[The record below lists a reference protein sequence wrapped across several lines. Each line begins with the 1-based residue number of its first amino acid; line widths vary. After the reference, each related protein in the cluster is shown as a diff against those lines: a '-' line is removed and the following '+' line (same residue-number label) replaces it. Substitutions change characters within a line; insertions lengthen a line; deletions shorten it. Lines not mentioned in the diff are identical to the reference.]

1 MATTYCI
8 VVNDSD
14 GSPLNIAAISSDD
27 ETTVRAILEHVTNV
41 QQGRKFVRP
50 KSPIKSID
58 TESALKFKRA
68 NNVSKLRG
76 IRSDWRDVLD
86 HCLDCP
92 DNALISTIS
101 ARYEDTNDMIYFI
114 VFCDL
119 REEASPHPITME
131 PYEKNEHLIH
141 TEHLGV
147 PEAVYNGRPAELA
160 GPSIT
165 IYHPIFAEF
174 KEKLSQPPSI
184 GSVPLEDLQMASS
197 MMDASAMYF
206 PSELHRQVA
215 LQPAIEHFLK
225 GSLRETTFRCG
236 KTSIKPDGH
245 RVAECGLFKKTDHG
259 RKSMLSNYR
268 ELENGVG
275 QGEIDPTEQAEKGFA
290 LVCTAPQLAK
300 LREVSFMPA
309 FLLGIAGPYVMVSGA
324 IYLDG
329 VVSQRLTNMISLI
342 PESSS
347 SKSLQGFTSEREKL
361 VYEVA
366 HLFNTLGACLDK
378 LDKEYLEISPQNVA
392 SSSQDILVPAPH
404 FTSFHSDSRKFT
416 LTYRRRVFDSRSNRA
431 VFLANAQSGTESAPC
446 IVKFTSRYCKD
457 AHKIMETADAAPKLL
472 YCEFDKSVGKY
483 CVVMEHIQESVEGAA
498 EDIVEPLRTAL
509 ANLHAQSY
517 VFGDLRSANVLVDTK
532 RHPYLIDFDWSG
544 IDGTV
549 YYPCDLD
556 LEGIKWA
563 NGVEGGGPI
572 IRRHDEE
579 MLQILI
585 DDLRKA

>member
-1 MATTYCI
+1 MK
-8 VVNDSD
+8 
-14 GSPLNIAAISSDD
+14 P
-27 ETTVRAILEHVTNV
+27 
-41 QQGRKFVRP
+41 P
-50 KSPIKSID
+50 
-58 TESALKFKRA
+58 
-68 NNVSKLRG
+68 
-76 IRSDWRDVLD
+76 
-86 HCLDCP
+86 
-92 DNALISTIS
+92 STS
-101 ARYEDTNDMIYFI
+101 AR
-114 VFCDL
+114 
-119 REEASPHPITME
+119 
-131 PYEKNEHLIH
+131 NEHLMR
-141 TEHLGV
+141 TEHPGV
-147 PEAVYNGRPAELA
+147 PEAVYNGRPAELS

-174 KEKLSQPPSI
+174 KEKLSQPPPI
-184 GSVPLEDLQMASS
+184 GSVVLEDLQMASS
-197 MMDASAMYF
+197 LMDASAMYF

-225 GSLRETTFRCG
+225 GSFRETTFQYG

-245 RVAECGLFKKTDHG
+245 RIAECGLFKKSDHG

-268 ELENGVG
+268 ELKNGIG
-275 QGEIDPTEQAEKGFA
+275 QGENDPTEQAEKGFV

-300 LREVSFMPA
+300 LREASCMPA
-309 FLLGIAGPYVMVSGA
+309 FLLGISGPYVMVSGA

-347 SKSLQGFTSEREKL
+347 SESLQGFTSEREKL

-366 HLFNTLGACLDK
+366 HLFNTLDACLDK
-378 LDKEYLEISPQNVA
+378 LDKEYLEISPESIA
-392 SSSQDILVPAPH
+392 SPGQDILVPAPH
-404 FTSFHSDSRKFT
+404 FTSFHSDSREFT
-416 LTYRRRVFDSRSNRA
+416 LTYQRRMFDSRSNRA
-431 VFLANAQSGTESAPC
+431 VFLANAQSGAESVAC

-457 AHKIMETADAAPKLL
+457 AHKLMETAGAAPRLL

-483 CVVMEHIQESVEGAA
+483 CVVMEYIKESVEGPA

-532 RHPYLIDFDWSG
+532 RRPYLIDFDWSG
-544 IDGTV
+544 IDGMV
-549 YYPCDLD
+549 YYPCNLNM
-556 LEGIKWA
+556 EGIKWA
-563 NGVEGGGPI
+563 NGVEGGTP
-572 IRRHDEE
+572 IRRQHDEE